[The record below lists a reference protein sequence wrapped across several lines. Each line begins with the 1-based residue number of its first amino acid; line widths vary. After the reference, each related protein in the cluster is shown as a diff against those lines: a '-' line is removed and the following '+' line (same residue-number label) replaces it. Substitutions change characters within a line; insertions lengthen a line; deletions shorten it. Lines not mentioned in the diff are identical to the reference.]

1 MCSRKMAKITA
12 AKKVACCRLRGKIVV
27 YPKKAA
33 IANFQRFPE
42 NVANESEAERHVVV
56 MVASHG

>member
-1 MCSRKMAKITA
+1 MAKITA